1 MVKLYGSIR
10 SVIDPEKQRVELK
23 DTWPTAALHIIWR
36 RGRGGGISLHCPHTR
51 SLAPRTITF
60 PQYSFTQPQGY
71 STPSNS
77 HWCAIG
83 AGGKHCVLGLPG
95 CALLIGVLIEGIT
108 NTYWVQIPS
117 VTIFTCTGI
126 SILMIHETPWLHIW
140 LQFNI
145 NSTMIKEVQS
155 KIDVTSYFEETG
167 SFNLVSLY
175 LT

>member
-1 MVKLYGSIR
+1 MVNLYGSIR

-71 STPSNS
+71 STPSRS
-77 HWCAIG
+77 HWCAI
-83 AGGKHCVLGLPG
+83 GGKHCVLGLPG

-117 VTIFTCTGI
+117 VTIFTCTGF
-126 SILMIHETPWLHIW
+126 SILMVHEAPWIHIW
-140 LQFNI
+140 LQSNI
-145 NSTMIKEVQS
+145 NLTMTQEVQS
-155 KIDVTSYFEETG
+155 KIDVTSILRK
-167 SFNLVSLY
+167 LVRLIWSVY
-175 LT
+175 I

>member
-1 MVKLYGSIR
+1 MVNLYGSIR

-71 STPSNS
+71 STPSIS

-83 AGGKHCVLGLPG
+83 GNPCVLGLPG

-117 VTIFTCTGI
+117 VTIFTCTGF
-126 SILMIHETPWLHIW
+126 SILMVHETPWLHIW

-145 NSTMIKEVQS
+145 NSTMTEEVQS